1 MKIVLSVITAVIML
15 LSTTVSADSEDLKTL
30 QKQKDWYIVKQD
42 NIRQITTYAKHE
54 EGKSIRSFKVDA
66 VVDAPLVTLASVHF
80 DVANIKKW
88 YWETLESKLITKVSD
103 TEYVYYLKFR
113 TPLAEDRD
121 VVLKATI
128 EPYKLGQNNYMLLS
142 LRATPSALPI
152 PRLIWISSLSLC
164 WMEKLKWKCRAL
176 LILREVYLHGRV
188 ICFSTKPRPLCHN
201 AGFVSHDTK
210 SRIYQY

>member
-152 PRLIWISSLSLC
+152 PPNITRISAFDMDIKFKPLLDGKTK
-164 WMEKLKWKCRAL
+164 ME
-176 LILREVYLHGRV
+176 VQ
-188 ICFSTKPRPLCHN
+188 
-201 AGFVSHDTK
+201 GFVDPSGSLPAWTSNMFQHQAPPLMPQCWVC
-210 SRIYQY
+210 IA

>member
-103 TEYVYYLKFR
+103 TEYVYYLKF
-113 TPLAEDRD
+113 
-121 VVLKATI
+121 
-128 EPYKLGQNNYMLLS
+128 
-142 LRATPSALPI
+142 
-152 PRLIWISSLSLC
+152 
-164 WMEKLKWKCRAL
+164 
-176 LILREVYLHGRV
+176 
-188 ICFSTKPRPLCHN
+188 
-201 AGFVSHDTK
+201 
-210 SRIYQY
+210 

>member
-152 PRLIWISSLSLC
+152 PQIGRAS
-164 WMEKLKWKCRAL
+164 CR
-176 LILREVYLHGRV
+176 ERV
-188 ICFSTKPRPLCHN
+188 
-201 AGFVSHDTK
+201 
-210 SRIYQY
+210 

>member
-152 PRLIWISSLSLC
+152 PPNITRISAFDMDIKFKPLLDGKTKMEVQCFVDPSGSLPTQIG
-164 WMEKLKWKCRAL
+164 RAH
-176 LILREVYLHGRV
+176 V
-188 ICFSTKPRPLCHN
+188 
-201 AGFVSHDTK
+201 
-210 SRIYQY
+210 